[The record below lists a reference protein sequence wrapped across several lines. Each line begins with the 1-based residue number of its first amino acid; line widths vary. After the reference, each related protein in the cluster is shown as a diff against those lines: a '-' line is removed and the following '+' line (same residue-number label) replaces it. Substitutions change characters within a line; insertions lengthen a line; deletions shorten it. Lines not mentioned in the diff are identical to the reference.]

1 MTNPNNSDDGGSL
14 EKINKAIQLVCRR
27 SIGVL
32 DTNFLCQ
39 SIGIL
44 NPPTPLT
51 VREDSSIRDALA
63 VLREARAGCLL
74 VLSAKGS
81 LVGIFSERDCLLK
94 VVPQFEQMVDRG
106 ISEVMTREPVT
117 QSIDGTIGFALTL
130 MSEGGFRHI
139 PIVDESGVPTGL
151 LSVKEVMDYIV
162 AKFIDDALAFDPNAP

>member
-1 MTNPNNSDDGGSL
+1 MTNPNDSDERGSL
-14 EKINKAIQLVCRR
+14 DKINKAIQLICRR

-39 SIGIL
+39 SVGVL

-51 VREDSSIRDALA
+51 IREDASVREALA
-63 VLREARAGCLL
+63 VLRDARAGCLL
-74 VLSAKGS
+74 VLSANGS

-94 VVPQFEQMVDRG
+94 VVPQFEQMVDKS
-106 ISEVMTREPVT
+106 ISEVMTRNPVT
-117 QSIDGTIGFALTL
+117 QGVDCTIGFALTL

-139 PIVDESGVPTGL
+139 PIVDEAGIPTGL